1 MSDDFHLSDEERA
14 RLERL
19 KRDLAPP
26 AHLEASLIEALRRAG
41 YIRFP
46 RIRNRWV
53 IAATLVISVAAGL
66 MAAVLTYRLMDSSA
80 PAHQPEF
87 VLLLYAGTEAD
98 SGPSRRDEY
107 TAWARSVA
115 AQGTTISG
123 LELVDPSELIAVF
136 PDDRQESAPPQP
148 RGFFVVRAR
157 DLADAKRIAAS
168 CPHLKY
174 GGQVVLRR
182 AVS

>member
-1 MSDDFHLSDEERA
+1 MSDDFQLSDEERA

-26 AHLEASLIEALRRAG
+26 AHLEASVIEALRRDG

-46 RIRNRWV
+46 RSRNRWV
-53 IAATLVISVAAGL
+53 IAATLVTSIAAGL
-66 MAAVLTYRLMDSSA
+66 IAALLVHRTMDRSA

-107 TAWARSVA
+107 TEWARSIGR
-115 AQGTTISG
+115 QGITISG
-123 LELVDPSELIAVF
+123 LELVEPSELIAVF
-136 PDDRQESAPPQP
+136 PDDRQEPAPPQP

-157 DLADAKRIAAS
+157 DLAEAKRIAAS
-168 CPHLKY
+168 CPHVKY